1 MVDRRSW
8 LLAAAAL
15 ATACAKKKPDAI
27 DYGKAQ
33 KTYTLRGKVLRLR
46 PENRVAVIEHEKIG
60 DWMEAMTME
69 FPVPSPEEFGKLKE
83 RSTIRATVNV
93 NDMYYWLT
101 AVSVE

>member
-1 MVDRRSW
+1 MVQRRAW
-8 LLAAAAL
+8 LVALAAL
-15 ATACAKKKPDAI
+15 AWSCAKKQRNPA
-27 DYGKAQ
+27 DYGQAQ
-33 KTYTLRGKVLRLR
+33 KTYPLRGRVLRLR
-46 PENRVAVIEHEKIG
+46 PDDRIAVIEHEKIG
-60 DWMEAMTME
+60 DWMDAMTME

>member
-1 MVDRRSW
+1 MLAVVG
-8 LLAAAAL
+8 LAAA
-15 ATACAKKKPDAI
+15 CSRKKPEVV
-27 DYGKAQ
+27 DYGKAE
-33 KTYTLRGKVLRLR
+33 KTYALRGRIVRLR

>member
-1 MVDRRSW
+1 MVDRRAW

-15 ATACAKKKPDAI
+15 AAACAKKKADAF